1 MRVATRRWHRRP
13 DSDHP
18 LATLDEATLEAAND
32 CLLVGYFPRHS
43 YEALL
48 SLAGASLERPLSV
61 RIEVSNDEVRRHL
74 IREEG
79 GIGAMPKPIV
89 AFYLSWYGL

>member
-1 MRVATRRWHRRP
+1 MRVAIRRWHRRP

-18 LATLDEATLEAAND
+18 LATLEAAND

-48 SLAGASLERPLSV
+48 SLAGASLERPENPYCCL
-61 RIEVSNDEVRRHL
+61 IERHGGVTIGVLRPFPRKTALL
-74 IREEG
+74 I
-79 GIGAMPKPIV
+79 
-89 AFYLSWYGL
+89 L